1 VYIFSLLLHPKLTTR
16 FLLNLEGAEKYM
28 LSMFRILFI
37 TTSLSL
43 LLSACSGLSDSNQSG
58 PGAGNIFKRE
68 ADSRNNENTS
78 LGTRS
83 ITTLPKQD
91 DKNSTLDAS
100 RAHYN
105 DGLQMSRE
113 TADLI
118 VRMSHVPS
126 ASVAV
131 TNNQVYVAVD
141 PDGHIMM
148 MQSDQMHTFGHDPAA
163 GAGLFGS
170 GAGAGLD
177 WSSAQPLPKETSEA
191 IFKLMRHSFP
201 GRNVYISS
209 NPNFVNRMEFYDT
222 RQMQGKKMGDY
233 LNEFNTM
240 VQYTFPEYANGTNRM
255 LTK

>member
-16 FLLNLEGAEKYM
+16 FLFNLEGAEKYM
-28 LSMFRILFI
+28 HSIFRTLFFTI
-37 TTSLSL
+37 SLSSL
-43 LLSACSGLSDSNQSG
+43 LAACSGMSDGNQSG
-58 PGAGNIFKRE
+58 PGARNIGKWD
-68 ADSRNNENTS
+68 ADSRNNEDAS
-78 LGTRS
+78 LGAKS
-83 ITTLPKQD
+83 ITTIPKPD
-91 DKNSTLDAS
+91 DKRPTLDAS

-118 VRMSHVPS
+118 VRMTHVPS

-131 TNNQVYVAVD
+131 TNNHVYVAVD

-148 MQSDQMHTFGHDPAA
+148 MQSNQMHTFGHDPAA

-201 GRNVYISS
+201 GGNVYISS
-209 NPNFVNRMEFYDT
+209 NPNFVNRMKFYDM
-222 RQMQGKKMGDY
+222 RQMQGQRMGDY

>member
-1 VYIFSLLLHPKLTTR
+1 
-16 FLLNLEGAEKYM
+16 LEGAEKYM
-28 LSMFRILFI
+28 HSIVRTLFI
-37 TTSLSL
+37 TISSTIL
-43 LLSACSGLSDSNQSG
+43 LAACSGLSDSNQSG
-58 PGAGNIFKRE
+58 PGARDIGKWDV
-68 ADSRNNENTS
+68 DSRNNENAS
-78 LGTRS
+78 LGA
-83 ITTLPKQD
+83 
-91 DKNSTLDAS
+91 KNIPTVPGKDNRRPTLDAS

-113 TADLI
+113 AADLI
-118 VRMSHVPS
+118 VRMTHLPS

-131 TNNQVYVAVD
+131 TNNHVYVAVD

-148 MQSDQMHTFGHDPAA
+148 QQSNQLHTFGHDPAA

-177 WSSAQPLPKETSEA
+177 WSSAQPLPKEISEA

-201 GRNVYISS
+201 GGNVYISS
-209 NPNFVNRMEFYDT
+209 NPNFVNRMNFYDT
-222 RQMQGKKMGDY
+222 RQMQGQGMGDY

>member
-1 VYIFSLLLHPKLTTR
+1 MHSIFRT
-16 FLLNLEGAEKYM
+16 
-28 LSMFRILFI
+28 LFI
-37 TTSLSL
+37 TISLSL
-43 LLSACSGLSDSNQSG
+43 LLAACSGMSNGNQSG
-58 PGAGNIFKRE
+58 PSARDIGNWD
-68 ADSRNNENTS
+68 ADSRNNENAS
-78 LGTRS
+78 LGAKS
-83 ITTLPKQD
+83 ITTLPGPD
-91 DKNSTLDAS
+91 DKRTTLDAS
-100 RAHYN
+100 RAHSN

-118 VRMSHVPS
+118 VRMTHVPS

-131 TNNQVYVAVD
+131 TNNHVYVAVD
-141 PDGHIMM
+141 PDGHITM
-148 MQSDQMHTFGHDPAA
+148 MQSNQMHTFGHDPAV

-201 GRNVYISS
+201 GGNVYISS
-209 NPNFVNRMEFYDT
+209 NPNFVNRMKFYDT
-222 RQMQGKKMGDY
+222 RQMQGQGMGNY

>member
-1 VYIFSLLLHPKLTTR
+1 MHSI
-16 FLLNLEGAEKYM
+16 
-28 LSMFRILFI
+28 FRILII
-37 TTSLSL
+37 TLSLSL
-43 LLSACSGLSDSNQSG
+43 AACSGMSDSSQSG
-58 PGAGNIFKRE
+58 PQANEIGNWD
-68 ADSRNNENTS
+68 ADSRNNENAS
-78 LGTRS
+78 LGAKS
-83 ITTLPKQD
+83 ITTVPGPD
-91 DKNSTLDAS
+91 NRRPTLDPS
-100 RAHYN
+100 KAHNN

-118 VRMSHVPS
+118 VRMTHVPS

-141 PDGHIMM
+141 PNGHITM
-148 MQSDQMHTFGHDPAA
+148 MQSNQLHTFGHDPAT

-177 WSSAQPLPKETSEA
+177 WNSAQPLPKETSEA

-201 GRNVYISS
+201 GGNVYIST
-209 NPNFVNRMEFYDT
+209 NPNFVNRMKFYDT
-222 RQMQGKKMGDY
+222 RQKLDQGMRDY

-240 VQYTFPEYANGTNRM
+240 VQYTFPEYSNGTNRM